1 MIRWGWL
8 VDDMMK
14 RNLVLAMFALVLLD
28 PAAAHAAEDRVSIGT
43 DSITWVVDG
52 YSVIAS
58 YENDRQPKLRY
69 HAEVFGIRVP
79 DAYLDDYEPNTGEG
93 WQRSIDWAVMLT
105 VDHHPFERLPGLH
118 WGAGF
123 NVQQSTLSR
132 EGMTP
137 TTTFE
142 TFEPIVRLGYQWF
155 PFGEGLFISP
165 YAAVGIPLH
174 LSEPDPIG
182 GETFEEGWLLPVAS
196 LQLGWRFPL

>member
-8 VDDMMK
+8 VGDMIK
-14 RNLVLAMFALVLLD
+14 PTFFLALFALVLSD
-28 PAAAHAAEDRVSIGT
+28 SVSARAANNISIGT
-43 DSITWVVDG
+43 DSITWAVEG
-52 YSVIAS
+52 YSLIAS

-79 DAYLDDYEPNTGEG
+79 DAYLDGYEPNTGEG
-93 WQRSIDWAVMLT
+93 WQRSIDWAAMLT
-105 VDHHPFERLPGLH
+105 VDHHPFRGLPGLH

-123 NVQQSTLSR
+123 NVQQSTLNR
-132 EGMTP
+132 AGMSP

-142 TFEPIVRLGYQWF
+142 TFEPIVRIGYQWF
-155 PFGEGLFISP
+155 PFGEGLFVSP

-196 LQLGWRFPL
+196 IQLGWRFPL